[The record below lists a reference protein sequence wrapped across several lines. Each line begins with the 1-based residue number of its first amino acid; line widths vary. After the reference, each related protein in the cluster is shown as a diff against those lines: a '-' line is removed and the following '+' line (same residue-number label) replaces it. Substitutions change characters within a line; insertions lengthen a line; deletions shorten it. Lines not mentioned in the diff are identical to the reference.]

1 MLFLALDTTT
11 SVCSASLGDKDKLL
25 AEGMLNIKKTHSQ
38 RLMPLIISLFAQSG
52 IGKESLSGIAVT
64 IGPGGFTG
72 VRIGLATAK
81 GLSQGLGI
89 PVIGVMTLDAL
100 AEAGSFYPG
109 FICPV
114 LDARKG
120 QVYTALYEGGRGK
133 LQRVEHAA
141 ALTPAELSE
150 RLKDYRGEILF
161 LGDALDNE
169 GLKEEIISLVGNRY
183 VEAPP
188 ELRWIRSSLV
198 LKKGIKQWEEE
209 GPMPLYSLKPLYL
222 RLSEAERN
230 LQEKKK
236 GEGQ

>member
-1 MLFLALDTTT
+1 M
-11 SVCSASLGDKDKLL
+11 CSASLGDKDKLL

-38 RLMPLIISLFAQSG
+38 RLMPLIISLFTQSG
-52 IGKESLSGIAVT
+52 IDKESLSGIAVT
-64 IGPGGFTG
+64 IGPGAFTG

-89 PVIGVMTLDAL
+89 FVIGVMTLDAL

-120 QVYTALYEGGRGK
+120 QVYTALYEGGSGK
-133 LQRVEHAA
+133 LQRIEPAA

-161 LGDALDNE
+161 LGDALDNG
-169 GLKEEIISLVGNRY
+169 GLKEEIISLVGSRY

-198 LKKGIKQWEEE
+198 LKKGIEQWEEE
-209 GPMPLYSLKPLYL
+209 GPLPLYSLKPLYL

-230 LQEKKK
+230 LQEKKRE
-236 GEGQ
+236 EGQ